1 MKLEKYLS
9 EESESMKSA
18 FLAKMEARNE
28 EEENLKFS
36 FSPQQI
42 KNLKIY
48 VLGMEDSKRHI
59 SLKRGITKLNLNKH
73 LNADE
78 AGSVKDFCLD
88 VLDSNTAKFKSLM
101 G

>member
-1 MKLEKYLS
+1 MLTMRQYLDRALKVS
-9 EESESMKSA
+9 EFPKQESIN
-18 FLAKMEARNE
+18 EAE
-28 EEENLKFS
+28 EEETEFK

-42 KNLKIY
+42 KNMKIY
-48 VLGMEDSKRHI
+48 TLDVEDSKRLI
-59 SLKRGITKLNLNKH
+59 SLKKGITKLNANKT

-88 VLDSNTAKFKSLM
+88 VLDSNSSKFKALM

>member
-1 MKLEKYLS
+1 MAKFEEYIKS
-9 EESESMKSA
+9 PSWHERFPSDEEESDGISWK
-18 FLAKMEARNE
+18 
-28 EEENLKFS
+28 

-48 VLGMEDSKRHI
+48 VLGMEGDKRHI
-59 SLKRGITKLNLNKH
+59 TLKRGIAKLNSNKP

-88 VLDSNTAKFKSLM
+88 VLDGNTTKFKALM

>member
-1 MKLEKYLS
+1 MATYDKYMKEVVS
-9 EESESMKSA
+9 IPWSMVGK
-18 FLAKMEARNE
+18 E
-28 EEENLKFS
+28 EEDETMSNTGFK

-48 VLGMEDSKRHI
+48 VLDLEDSKRAI
-59 SLKRGITKLNLNKH
+59 TLRRGIAKLNSNKPLNV
-73 LNADE
+73 DE

-88 VLDSNTAKFKSLM
+88 VLDGNSTKFKALM

>member
-1 MKLEKYLS
+1 MLTMKQYLDRALK
-9 EESESMKSA
+9 ESEFPKQESIN
-18 FLAKMEARNE
+18 EAE
-28 EEENLKFS
+28 EEEETEFK

-42 KNLKIY
+42 KNMKIY
-48 VLGMEDSKRHI
+48 TLDVEDSKRLI
-59 SLKRGITKLNLNKH
+59 SLKKGITKLNANKT

-88 VLDSNTAKFKSLM
+88 VLDSNSSKFKALM